1 MSKTTIIIGPVT
13 IFFTSL
19 TVLTMIFPA
28 LFSSTFGIYSENL
41 NPMEIGIYAI
51 PVLLSNIVLLI
62 FGFYY
67 YKNKL
72 SPSLISGINAVRSFE
87 ITKKTSLIVLIVI
100 FAIYIGLSTPEL
112 FLDESLQ
119 WGDYGVLTDALKIWP
134 FGESENV
141 YVQEQNDRYVRMF
154 LLDSSLNIFQ
164 NIKLLPFFAS
174 ILLLFVTYLLTV
186 QITEKRFAGIIAL
199 VVLIHSSTFLKFD
212 TVAVYEN
219 FWVLFYLMSIYIIQK
234 KWILSPIFYILS
246 FFTKAFVAPY
256 FIMTLFFAGKSS
268 ISKKVKLG
276 LLVSYVAIVG
286 ISIMIIFSGDTI
298 YPSVIEINSSK
309 FFIGIATFAPLL
321 RYDIFLLM
329 TILPVVIGLT
339 FLGRNSSTHSDS
351 ILFLI
356 LGTLLAGPILIVF
369 TNFYEILPYRY
380 IPLIVFFSIGVGM
393 FFSKKPIS

>member
-1 MSKTTIIIGPVT
+1 
-13 IFFTSL
+13 
-19 TVLTMIFPA
+19 
-28 LFSSTFGIYSENL
+28 
-41 NPMEIGIYAI
+41 
-51 PVLLSNIVLLI
+51 
-62 FGFYY
+62 
-67 YKNKL
+67 
-72 SPSLISGINAVRSFE
+72 
-87 ITKKTSLIVLIVI
+87 
-100 FAIYIGLSTPEL
+100 
-112 FLDESLQ
+112 
-119 WGDYGVLTDALKIWP
+119 
-134 FGESENV
+134 
-141 YVQEQNDRYVRMF
+141 MF

-164 NIKLLPFFAS
+164 NIKFLPFFAS

-380 IPLIVFFSIGVGM
+380 IPLIVFFAIGVGM

>member
-1 MSKTTIIIGPVT
+1 
-13 IFFTSL
+13 
-19 TVLTMIFPA
+19 MIFPA

-51 PVLLSNIVLLI
+51 PVLLTNIVLLI

-87 ITKKTSLIVLIVI
+87 ITKKTSFIVLIVI

-164 NIKLLPFFAS
+164 NIKFLPFFAS

-380 IPLIVFFSIGVGM
+380 IPLIVFFAIGVGM

>member
-51 PVLLSNIVLLI
+51 PVLLTNIVLLI

-87 ITKKTSLIVLIVI
+87 ITKKTSFIVLIVI

-164 NIKLLPFFAS
+164 NIKFLPFFAS

-380 IPLIVFFSIGVGM
+380 IPLIVFFAIGVGM

>member
-1 MSKTTIIIGPVT
+1 MSKTTVIVGSAS

-28 LFSSTFGIYSENL
+28 LFSSIFGRYSENL
-41 NPMEIGIYAI
+41 NPIEIGVYAI
-51 PVLLSNIVLLI
+51 PVLLINTTLLI
-62 FGFYY
+62 FGFFYY
-67 YKNKL
+67 RNKL
-72 SPSLISGINAVRSFE
+72 SPSLISAINAIRSFE
-87 ITKKTSLIVLIVI
+87 ISKKISLVVLIII
-100 FAIYIGLSTPEL
+100 FGIYIGLSTPEL

-119 WGDYGVLTDALKIWP
+119 WGDFGVVLDALEIWP

-154 LLDSSLNIFQ
+154 LLDSSLNVFQ
-164 NIKLLPFFAS
+164 NIKLLPFVAS

-219 FWVLFYLMSIYIIQK
+219 FWVLFYLLSLYVIQR

-256 FIMTLFFAGKSS
+256 FIMTLFFVGNSN
-268 ISKKVKLG
+268 ISNKAKLG
-276 LLVSYVAIVG
+276 LLVSYIAVVG
-286 ISIMIIFSGDTI
+286 ISVVIIFSGDTI
-298 YPSVIEINSSK
+298 YPSVIEVDYSK
-309 FFIGIATFAPLL
+309 FFVGIANFAPLL
-321 RYDIFLLM
+321 RYDMFLLM

-339 FLGRNSSTHSDS
+339 FLGRNSSTHSNS

-380 IPLIVFFSIGVGM
+380 MPLIVFFAIGVGM

>member
-219 FWVLFYLMSIYIIQK
+219 FWVLFYLLSLYVIQR

-256 FIMTLFFAGKSS
+256 FIMTLFFVGNSN
-268 ISKKVKLG
+268 ISNKAKLG
-276 LLVSYVAIVG
+276 LLVSYIAVVG
-286 ISIMIIFSGDTI
+286 ISVVIIFSGDTI
-298 YPSVIEINSSK
+298 YPSVIEVDYSK
-309 FFIGIATFAPLL
+309 FFVGIANFAPLL
-321 RYDIFLLM
+321 RYDMFLLM

-339 FLGRNSSTHSDS
+339 FLGRNSSTHSNS

-380 IPLIVFFSIGVGM
+380 MPLIVFFAIGVGM

>member
-1 MSKTTIIIGPVT
+1 
-13 IFFTSL
+13 
-19 TVLTMIFPA
+19 MIFPA
-28 LFSSTFGIYSENL
+28 LFSSTFGRYSENL
-41 NPMEIGIYAI
+41 NPTEIGVYAI
-51 PVLLSNIVLLI
+51 PVLLTNTVLLI
-62 FGFYY
+62 FGFFYY
-67 YKNKL
+67 RNKL

-87 ITKKTSLIVLIVI
+87 ITKKTSWIVLIVI
-100 FAIYIGLSTPEL
+100 FVIYIGLSTPEL

-154 LLDSSLNIFQ
+154 LLDSSLNVFQ

-219 FWVLFYLMSIYIIQK
+219 FWVLFYLMSLYVIQK

-276 LLVSYVAIVG
+276 LLASYVVVVG
-286 ISIMIIFSGDTI
+286 ISIVIIFSGDTI
-298 YPSVIEINSSK
+298 YPSVIEIDSSK

-339 FLGRNSSTHSDS
+339 FLGRNSSFHSDS

-369 TNFYEILPYRY
+369 TNFYEIQ
-380 IPLIVFFSIGVGM
+380 
-393 FFSKKPIS
+393 

>member
-356 LGTLLAGPILIVF
+356 LGTLLAGQILIVF

>member
-1 MSKTTIIIGPVT
+1 MSKSTVIVGSVT

-19 TVLTMIFPA
+19 TILTMIFPA
-28 LFSSTFGIYSENL
+28 LFSSTFGRYSENL
-41 NPMEIGIYAI
+41 NPTEIGVYAI
-51 PVLLSNIVLLI
+51 PVLLTNAALLI
-62 FGFYY
+62 FGFFYY
-67 YKNKL
+67 RNKL

-87 ITKKTSLIVLIVI
+87 ITKKTSWIVLIVI
-100 FAIYIGLSTPEL
+100 FVIYIGLSTPEL

-154 LLDSSLNIFQ
+154 LLDSSLNVFQ

-219 FWVLFYLMSIYIIQK
+219 FWVLFYLMSLYVIQK

-256 FIMTLFFAGKSS
+256 FIMTLFFAGKSN

-276 LLVSYVAIVG
+276 LLASYVVVVG
-286 ISIMIIFSGDTI
+286 ISIVIIFSGDTI
-298 YPSVIEINSSK
+298 YPSVIEIDSSK
-309 FFIGIATFAPLL
+309 FFIGIATFTPLL

-339 FLGRNSSTHSDS
+339 FLGRNSSIHSDS

-380 IPLIVFFSIGVGM
+380 IPLIVFFAIGVGM
-393 FFSKKPIS
+393 FFSKKSIS

>member
-1 MSKTTIIIGPVT
+1 
-13 IFFTSL
+13 
-19 TVLTMIFPA
+19 LTMIFPA

-51 PVLLSNIVLLI
+51 PVLLTNIVLLI

-87 ITKKTSLIVLIVI
+87 ITKKTSFIVLIVI

-164 NIKLLPFFAS
+164 NIKFLPFFAS

-380 IPLIVFFSIGVGM
+380 IPLIVFFAIGVGM